1 MVISQKQQ
9 SFAFA
14 LLVAVLIL
22 TLRQTCTFV
31 ADSSIRAYFNLQS
44 LHQANKVGTFRI
56 MIAMIMIL
64 DFWMTSLIFLCW
76 FWVLM
81 ATGNSGP
88 FERGNCRNHII
99 MFVHVFPD
107 HFRTLSLA
115 LAIFWVYYITPYFLD
130 LMLRYLVTPFS
141 KAKRW
146 FDKHSYSLL
155 LLRIPLR
162 FILALPHAL
171 FLFIAQ
177 DFVYIFGQTDKVW
190 AQEFFQIRVCSTSFV
205 DMKGGNGLGIAVWDE
220 GQETSRVRLR
230 RPYQM

>member
-1 MVISQKQQ
+1 MQWISTFLDRILSPDGNVTEAAEFCIRIISCCSNPHPSPDMYVRCRCFDHELYHIWLLLQ
-9 SFAFA
+9 SPS
-14 LLVAVLIL
+14 V
-22 TLRQTCTFV
+22 
-31 ADSSIRAYFNLQS
+31 SSIRAYFNLQS

-177 DFVYIFGQTDKVW
+177 DFIYIFGQTDKV
-190 AQEFFQIRVCSTSFV
+190 
-205 DMKGGNGLGIAVWDE
+205 
-220 GQETSRVRLR
+220 
-230 RPYQM
+230 